1 MADNPTT
8 SLGTAEADTVAATAS
23 PHTPV
28 VASAAV
34 TGTAPPPAPPLRH
47 ELRGPLI
54 AGLLVIVAF
63 FVIGGL
69 WAGTTPVGGAVIA
82 AGVIS
87 PEGSRRTVQHLEG
100 GIIREILVR
109 EGDLVTAD
117 QTLLVLESVSPMA
130 EVGSLTTRL
139 RALAAAEARL
149 TAERFGRQQ
158 IDFNHPSLADRS
170 DPEVAAAIAQQIN
183 QFNTRREN
191 DAGQESM
198 LTQRIAQL
206 EQQIKGAQRQL
217 EGVRRQMELVREEI
231 GDKQKLLEKGFARKP
246 ELLELQRA
254 EADLLGDEGELISR
268 IARSKEQIGETQLQ
282 ILNIRQQRLEAI
294 DEELSE
300 TLSRRR
306 ELEDQITDSLDKLSR
321 TTIAAP
327 VDGVVLNVRFKTVG
341 GVIRPGEPILDIVP
355 EHEDLVIDA
364 RIAPNDIDD
373 ARNAIGAYVIFPAY
387 AQRNLHRI
395 EGEVKVISAD
405 AFQDERTGQSYFTAK
420 VHVDRERVKELDPQI
435 ELQPGMPAEVFL
447 STTPRTLLEYILQ
460 PALLVLE
467 RTFREQ

>member
-1 MADNPTT
+1 MTD
-8 SLGTAEADTVAATAS
+8 SQSVIAEGAEGAVAAAVSTQAM
-23 PHTPV
+23 V
-28 VASAAV
+28 VAGPATALP
-34 TGTAPPPAPPLRH
+34 APPPAPPLLR
-47 ELRGPLI
+47 ELRGPFLAGMLI
-54 AGLLVIVAF
+54 VFAF
-63 FVIGGL
+63 FVIGGV
-69 WAGTTPVGGAVIA
+69 WAGTAPVGWAVIA
-82 AGVIS
+82 PRVTS

-100 GIIREILVR
+100 GIIRDIRVHD
-109 EGDLVTAD
+109 GDVVTAG
-117 QTLLVLESVSPMA
+117 QTLLVLENVSPMA
-130 EVGSLTTRL
+130 EVGSMTTRL
-139 RALAAAEARL
+139 RTLAATEARL

-158 IDFNHPSLADRS
+158 IDFGHPSLANRT
-170 DPEVAAAIAQQIN
+170 DPEVAAAIAQQVN
-183 QFNTRREN
+183 QFATRRKN
-191 DAGQESM
+191 DAGQEGM

-206 EQQIKGAQRQL
+206 DQQIKGAQRQL

-254 EADLLGDEGELISR
+254 EANLLGDEGELISR
-268 IARSKEQIGETQLQ
+268 IARSKEQIGETQIQ

-300 TLSRRR
+300 TLSKRR

-321 TTIAAP
+321 TTIVAP
-327 VDGVVLNVRFKTVG
+327 VDGIVLNIRFKTVG

-373 ARNAIGAYVIFPAY
+373 ARNTTGAYVIFPAY
-387 AQRNLHRI
+387 AQRNLHRV

-405 AFQDERTGQSYFTAK
+405 AFHDERSGQSYFTAK
-420 VHVDRERVKELDPQI
+420 VHVDRERLKQLDPGI

-447 STTPRTLLEYILQ
+447 STKPRTVLEYVLQ